1 MHQILRFV
9 VAIAVVAV
17 VSTSGVGMALADPI
31 NNPLAVHFAL
41 TCGGQEFTVVSANEP
56 TATVHIVGETDTLV
70 ATEATLVTTFTDPQ
84 TGETVTDS
92 LTAIFGAGN
101 GEVEGLQGSL
111 TTCTHTLIVEDPD
124 VGPVTFELTGTF
136 VMTPN
141 N

>member
-41 TCGGQEFTVVSANEP
+41 TCGGQEFTVVSANEA
-56 TATVHIVGETDTLV
+56 TATVHIVGETDMLV
-70 ATEATLVTTFTDPQ
+70 ATEATLVITFTDPQ

-101 GEVEGLQGSL
+101 GEAEGLQGNL
-111 TTCTHTLIVEDPD
+111 TTCTHTLIVEDSD
-124 VGPVTFELTGTF
+124 VGPVTFELTATF
-136 VMTPN
+136 LMTPN